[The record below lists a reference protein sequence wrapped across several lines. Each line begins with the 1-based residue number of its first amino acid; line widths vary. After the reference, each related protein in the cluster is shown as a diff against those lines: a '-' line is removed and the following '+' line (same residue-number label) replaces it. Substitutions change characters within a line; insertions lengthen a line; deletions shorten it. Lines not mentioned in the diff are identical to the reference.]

1 MDRFWSHTTLASF
14 TALGDPT
21 FLLCAAL
28 GAFFFLWVSH
38 RRRLAGHLALSVGLS
53 VALTV
58 SAKFGFLLAHGS
70 DHATALRSPSG
81 HVAIATTVYGC
92 CVMMLAAT
100 SGRLVRVVAIIG
112 TALFLLAL
120 AVTRLAL
127 RLHSIPEIFVG
138 FLIGTACLLIFARGL
153 HTDRGPFD
161 AGRLAALLLLLGV
174 TRFAKIDAED
184 MIAYGARLAALLSD
198 SLAAIERPA
207 ALDAARYHFERFL
220 PQSVEEFSSLSKGAT
235 SGVCGGKDG

>member
-28 GAFFFLWVSH
+28 GAFFYLWVSH
-38 RRRLAGHLALSVGLS
+38 RRRLAGHLALSVGLT

-58 SAKFGFLLAHGS
+58 SAKFGFLLAHSAG
-70 DHATALRSPSG
+70 HAMPLRSPSG

-92 CVMMLAAT
+92 CVMMLAAS
-100 SGRLVRVVAIIG
+100 SGKLVRVVAIIG

-127 RLHSIPEIFVG
+127 GLHNLPEIVVG

-184 MIAYGARLAALLSD
+184 IIAYGARLATLITG
-198 SLAAIERPA
+198 SLAAIECPA
-207 ALDAARYHFERFL
+207 ALHSEWYHFERF
-220 PQSVEEFSSLSKGAT
+220 PSESVKEFSSLSKGAT
-235 SGVCGGKDG
+235 SGVCGGKDV